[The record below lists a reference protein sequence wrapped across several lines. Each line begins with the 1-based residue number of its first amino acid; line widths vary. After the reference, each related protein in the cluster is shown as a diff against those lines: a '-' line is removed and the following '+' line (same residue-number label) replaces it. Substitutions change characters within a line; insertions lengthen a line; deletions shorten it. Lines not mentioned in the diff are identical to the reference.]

1 MLIVMN
7 DMDPSHNYLGSG
19 WFESGWFGSW
29 YAVGAKP
36 VGMVLGLATGGMP
49 TSVGQF
55 WPQV

>member
-19 WFESGWFGSW
+19 WFESW

-49 TSVGQF
+49 TSVGRF